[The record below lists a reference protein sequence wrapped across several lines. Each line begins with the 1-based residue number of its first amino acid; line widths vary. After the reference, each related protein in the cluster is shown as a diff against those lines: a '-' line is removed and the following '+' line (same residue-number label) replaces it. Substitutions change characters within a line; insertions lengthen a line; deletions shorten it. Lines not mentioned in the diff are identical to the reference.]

1 MKVNVQEAKTHLS
14 RYLEL
19 ARQGQAILVC
29 HRNVPV
35 AELRGVPAAATK
47 RRIFGM
53 HKDSVSGLRECF
65 GAWGERG

>member
-1 MKVNVQEAKTHLS
+1 MKVNVQDAKTHLS

-19 ARQGQAILVC
+19 ARQGQTVLVC

-35 AELRGVPAAATK
+35 AELRAIPAAATK

-53 HKDSVSGLRECF
+53 HKDSVSGLAESF
-65 GAWGERG
+65 GEWGKGS

>member
-1 MKVNVQEAKTHLS
+1 MKVNVQDAKTHLS

-19 ARQGQAILVC
+19 ARHGQTVLVC

-35 AELRGVPAAATK
+35 AELRAIPSAATK

-53 HKDSVSGLRECF
+53 HKDTVAGLAEAF
-65 GAWGERG
+65 GDWSKGA